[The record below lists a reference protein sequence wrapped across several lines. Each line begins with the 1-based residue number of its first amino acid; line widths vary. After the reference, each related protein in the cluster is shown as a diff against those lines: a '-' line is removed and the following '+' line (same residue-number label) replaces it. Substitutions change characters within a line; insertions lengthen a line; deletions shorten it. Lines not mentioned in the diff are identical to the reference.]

1 MSAMIAYVVIG
12 ILVVVVAFL
21 IIYYILGG
29 RLKRAKLGASVK
41 EGIYGE
47 FEMFE
52 ISTSPVKIHG
62 RSAPIEPEPQPQPLP
77 SAPIEP
83 EPQPQPLPSAPTQPS
98 SKPTPIVARELEGK
112 PKFMSDEYIVNIA
125 MRLQMDSEEGDRVRF
140 IDHTIK

>member
-77 SAPIEP
+77 SAP
-83 EPQPQPLPSAPTQPS
+83 TQPS

>member
-1 MSAMIAYVVIG
+1 MSEIIAYVVIG

-21 IIYYILGG
+21 ITYYILGG
-29 RLKRAKLGASVK
+29 RLKRAKLGASVS

-52 ISTSPVKIHG
+52 INTPPVKVHS
-62 RSAPIEPEPQPQPLP
+62 RSEPIEPEPQPQPK
-77 SAPIEP
+77 
-83 EPQPQPLPSAPTQPS
+83 PLPSAPTQPS

-112 PKFMSDEYIVNIA
+112 PKFMSDEYIVDIA